1 MLYYW
6 FLFNL
11 YIIRIPFVESV
22 SAVSDSQQLDNN
34 VIELNETLVAIDNHS
49 LPVNKIDKCK
59 ICVVF
64 LEDLKLVINGTA
76 SPVVSQVQ
84 SNQISKQ
91 RKHVSKIGESFNE
104 RLRNGV
110 RKSVDFPVENVL
122 EKMWETS
129 IHLDGVKVMNR
140 L

>member
-22 SAVSDSQQLDNN
+22 TAVSDSQQLDNN
-34 VIELNETLVAIDNHS
+34 VIELNETQVAIDNHL

-104 RLRNGV
+104 RLGNGV
-110 RKSVDFPVENVL
+110 GRSVDFPVENVL

-140 L
+140 